1 MIFNF
6 FSETPCI
13 EKVWQF
19 DFQVSFIVYYYSYMN
34 EPLIFGLLPFLR
46 KRILFFQEYIDLF
59 FFDADYFGPYIEL
72 PVIKWGAEK
81 RFVSSLIS
89 NISNVFV
96 KEMIMKKIFIWR
108 KSFSKSLEEN
118 FFNLRPAKEISQWKQ
133 DSNVMRVDESW
144 ILKQVPHNKSSLES
158 SARRLSAIW
167 FSKSFSH

>member
-1 MIFNF
+1 MHRKSLAIWFPSEFHRLLLLIHEWASYFWSFTFPPKTNSF
-6 FSETPCI
+6 FSRVHWSI
-13 EKVWQF
+13 
-19 DFQVSFIVYYYSYMN
+19 
-34 EPLIFGLLPFLR
+34 
-46 KRILFFQEYIDLF
+46 

-96 KEMIMKKIFIWR
+96 KEMIMKKIFLWR
-108 KSFSKSLEEN
+108 KSFSKCLEEN